1 MKLLKLHNERGR
13 KSFFFFFQQIKR
25 VFKAKKIQVKQ
36 PVLKNKNLFNF
47 LNLKNIFWVA
57 NF

>member
-25 VFKAKKIQVKQ
+25 VFKAKKNSGETASFK
-36 PVLKNKNLFNF
+36 K
-47 LNLKNIFWVA
+47 
-57 NF
+57 

>member
-1 MKLLKLHNERGR
+1 MKEDENR
-13 KSFFFFFQQIKR
+13 FFFQQIKR

-47 LNLKNIFWVA
+47 LNLKNIFWVLLRA
-57 NF
+57 YR

>member
-1 MKLLKLHNERGR
+1 MKEDENR
-13 KSFFFFFQQIKR
+13 FFFFQQIKR
-25 VFKAKKIQVKQ
+25 VFKVKKKIQVKQ